1 MKKILLVMV
10 ALMMMVLGAC
20 SNDKEGST
28 EKASQES
35 TPVTETENQ
44 DAKEST
50 GEVSQADA
58 ASKLALETTKLV
70 EVFSI
75 NQRLHDD
82 YKELGPCWVVR
93 GIDSK
98 GRSSEVWVLDGKIYD
113 IQ

>member
-1 MKKILLVMV
+1 MKKFLLVM
-10 ALMMMVLGAC
+10 AAMMMVLGAC
-20 SNDKEGST
+20 SNDKDSSN
-28 EKASQES
+28 EKASED
-35 TPVTETENQ
+35 TAVTEKENK

-50 GEVSQADA
+50 GEVSQADE
-58 ASKLALETTKLV
+58 ASKLALEKTKLV

-93 GIDSK
+93 GIDAK
-98 GRSSEVWVLDGKIYD
+98 GRTSEVWILDGKIYD